1 MGVTSLRRYTNLAAT
16 IHLLS
21 SRKITL
27 LDPSNWED
35 RNDAYFMAQ
44 YKKLKNAR
52 SVLALCFAESSETY
66 HHWRVFSH
74 GRDGV
79 CIEFKKDILLDSFSG
94 DARTRADNVRYKL
107 LKDLRELQNTI
118 EIDDIPF
125 IKRSAY
131 KDEREF
137 RIVFT
142 DLNPRDSYKEY
153 DFEPS
158 AIKRI
163 TLSPWM
169 PIAFAPPVKRI
180 IKQINGFD
188 KVDVYRSTLIDNE
201 SWKNVFKSVEV

>member
-1 MGVTSLRRYTNLAAT
+1 MSVTSLRRYTNLAAT
-16 IHLLS
+16 FHLLS

-35 RNDAYFMAQ
+35 KNDAYFMAQ
-44 YKKLKNAR
+44 YKKLKNAG

-74 GRDGV
+74 GHDGV
-79 CIEFKKDILLDSFSG
+79 CIEFKKDVLLDSFSG

-107 LKDLRELQNTI
+107 LKDLRELKNTI

-142 DLNPRDSYKEY
+142 DLNPRDSYK
-153 DFEPS
+153 
-158 AIKRI
+158 
-163 TLSPWM
+163 
-169 PIAFAPPVKRI
+169 
-180 IKQINGFD
+180 
-188 KVDVYRSTLIDNE
+188 
-201 SWKNVFKSVEV
+201 